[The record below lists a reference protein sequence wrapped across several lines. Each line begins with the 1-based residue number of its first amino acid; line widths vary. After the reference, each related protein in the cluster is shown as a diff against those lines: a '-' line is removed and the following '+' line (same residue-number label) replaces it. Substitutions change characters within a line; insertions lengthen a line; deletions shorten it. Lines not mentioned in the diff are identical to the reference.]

1 MKKTPGAP
9 IAGYTI
15 GNMTFTGSI
24 HDVPFQATGTIQEI
38 HAQFQDAHPEVVAAN
53 AASTSSITTRD
64 QIFARQ
70 EVSSKLTNE

>member
-1 MKKTPGAP
+1 VKKTPSAP

-24 HDVPFQATGTIQEI
+24 HDVSFQAVGTIQEI
-38 HAQFQDAHPEVVAAN
+38 HAQFQDTYPEVVAVN
-53 AASTSSITTRD
+53 AASTSLITTRD

-70 EVSSKLTNE
+70 EVSPKLTNE

>member
-1 MKKTPGAP
+1 VKKIPGAL

-15 GNMTFTGSI
+15 GNMSFTGSI

-38 HAQFQDAHPEVVAAN
+38 HAKFQDTHPEVVAAN
-53 AASTSSITTRD
+53 APSPSSITTRG